1 MSTEDVTGSETE
13 PSNQQIMNTVRDL
26 QSRVEDLE
34 EENAELRKE
43 NDELKQQLSKV
54 DADSV
59 NCQQLNILLQSLTG
73 ADLEDMTA
81 DPVRHNEYVSDFNS
95 RVSDI
100 ESTVT
105 AHEDK
110 ISNIGQ
116 GESAG
121 PEEAWHNIVQAANRL
136 AGSRENGLPNNRVCL
151 YIDNIAQAT
160 GKSER
165 MASNYID
172 RFGGDKDAK
181 RGVTKRDYQPAA
193 SGNGNEARRKSL
205 VVDLDVWGEDD
216 E

>member
-1 MSTEDVTGSETE
+1 MATEDVTGSDSE
-13 PSNQQIMNTVRDL
+13 PTNQQIMETVRGL
-26 QSRVEDLE
+26 QSRVQKLED
-34 EENAELRKE
+34 ENADLRNE
-43 NDELKQQLSKV
+43 NQQLKEQLSEV
-54 DADSV
+54 DAHSV

-73 ADLEDMTA
+73 ADLDDVTA
-81 DPVRHNEYVSDFNS
+81 DPVRHNDVVTDFNS
-95 RVSDI
+95 RVTEI

-116 GESAG
+116 GKSSG

-136 AGSRENGLPNNRVCL
+136 AGSRENGLPDNRVCL

-160 GKSER
+160 GRSER

-181 RGVTKRDYQPAA
+181 RGVTKRDYEPAA

-205 VVDLDVWGEDD
+205 VIDLDVWGEDD